1 MGPAIG
7 KQKSRRTAETRP
19 SKMEAGRVKGEE
31 RIGSVIGV
39 LTVEGTSGDP
49 GLLFADKFVEV
60 LKETDQDDEQRAGN
74 SHKEDIGEHGHDG
87 VGESDHTG
95 IVNHAQARGQN

>member
-1 MGPAIG
+1 
-7 KQKSRRTAETRP
+7 
-19 SKMEAGRVKGEE
+19 MEAGRVKGEE

-60 LKETDQDDEQRAGN
+60 LKEANQDDQERAGD
-74 SHKEDIGEHGHDG
+74 SHEEDIGEQDHDG
-87 VGESDHTG
+87 VGENDHTG
-95 IVNHAQARGQN
+95 IVNHAQALGQS

>member
-1 MGPAIG
+1 MG

-19 SKMEAGRVKGEE
+19 RKMEAGRVKGEE

-60 LKETDQDDEQRAGN
+60 LKEANQDDQERAGD
-74 SHKEDIGEHGHDG
+74 SHEEDIGEQDHDG
-87 VGESDHTG
+87 VGENDHTG
-95 IVNHAQARGQN
+95 IVNHAQALGQS